1 MNPNND
7 DLNYLLSLPTPRL
20 LKVFQKVRG
29 QLSGVYEWDWDNY
42 KLHEEELNYLPE
54 NVEVSRWVSD
64 EHGRPKSNPLYKAS
78 QVRNLVNL
86 RAKLKAEL
94 DKREHVAR

>member
-20 LKVFQKVRG
+20 LRVFQKVRS

-42 KLHEEELNYLPE
+42 KLHEEELNWLPE
-54 NVEVSRWVSD
+54 HADVPMWVRD
-64 EHGRPKSNPLYKAS
+64 EHGHPKLNSLYEAL
-78 QVRNLVNL
+78 QIRNLVNL

-94 DKREHVAR
+94 NKREHVTR